1 MPRQRWRGVP
11 GRGGCLA
18 HSPGHRGGC
27 VGTPGSCGWGGARNV
42 PLGSGERMWSA
53 HDPLADR
60 KAGVG
65 SPERAAAQPSGSYV
79 AALQGLS
86 GC

>member
-1 MPRQRWRGVP
+1 MPRQRGRGVP
-11 GRGGCLA
+11 GGGGCLA
-18 HSPGHRGGC
+18 QSPGHRGGC

-65 SPERAAAQPSGSYV
+65 SPLRGPQPSHLVPTWLRSRG
-79 AALQGLS
+79 
-86 GC
+86 